1 MIEHV
6 ALTALSIIG
15 LNRVV
20 DALLYTFTGNDL
32 GVYYDIM
39 EEFPRLQKWSKPLM
53 FCTLCMS
60 SVWGSTFLTVYLF
73 DWLPLVFIASIFAV
87 AGLISIIERITE

>member
-1 MIEHV
+1 MIETV

-20 DALLYTFTGNDL
+20 DGLLYTFTGKEL
-32 GVYYDIM
+32 SVYFDM
-39 EEFPRLQKWSKPLM
+39 MSFQPRQKWLKPVI

-60 SVWGSTFLTVYLF
+60 SLWGSTFITIYLI
-73 DWLPLVFIASIFAV
+73 DWLPLVVIASIFAV
-87 AGLISIIERITE
+87 AGLIDILERIGQ

>member
-1 MIEHV
+1 MIQIV

-20 DALLYTFTGNDL
+20 DALLHTFMGRDL
-32 GVYYDIM
+32 EVYFDM
-39 EEFPRLQKWSKPLM
+39 LESKPYRKWLKPVI

-60 SVWGSTFLTVYLF
+60 SLWGFTFIGVYLF
-73 DWLPLVFIASIFAV
+73 GSFPLIVIACIFAV
-87 AGLISIIERITE
+87 AGLIDILERIGG

>member
-1 MIEHV
+1 MTEV

-20 DALLYTFTGNDL
+20 DQLLYTFTGKGL
-32 GVYYDIM
+32 GVYLDVI
-39 EEFPRLQKWSKPLM
+39 EGRWFQKWLKPVI

-60 SVWGSTFLTVYLF
+60 SLWGSTFITIYLV
-73 DWLPLVFIASIFAV
+73 DWLPLVVIASIFAV
-87 AGLISIIERITE
+87 AGLITVLERIME

>member
-1 MIEHV
+1 MIETV

-20 DALLYTFTGNDL
+20 DNMLYTFTGKDL
-32 GVYYDIM
+32 GVYFDLMVFKSY
-39 EEFPRLQKWSKPLM
+39 QKWFKPVI

-60 SVWGSTFLTVYLF
+60 SIWGSTFITIYLI
-73 DWLPLVFIASIFAV
+73 DWLPLVVIASIFAV
-87 AGLISIIERITE
+87 AGLIDILERIGE

>member
-1 MIEHV
+1 MIETV

-20 DALLYTFTGNDL
+20 DGLLWTFTGKEL
-32 GVYYDIM
+32 SVYFDIL
-39 EEFPRLQKWSKPLM
+39 RGNKYQKWLKPVI

-60 SVWGSTFLTVYLF
+60 SLWGSTFITIYLI
-73 DWLPLVFIASIFAV
+73 DWLPLVVIASIFAV
-87 AGLISIIERITE
+87 AGLIDILERIGE

>member
-1 MIEHV
+1 MIEV

-20 DALLYTFTGNDL
+20 DALLHTFTGKDL
-32 GVYYDIM
+32 GVYFDIM
-39 EEFPRLQKWSKPLM
+39 AFTWYQKWLKPVI

-60 SVWGSTFLTVYLF
+60 SLWGSIFITVYLI
-73 DWLPLVFIASIFAV
+73 DWLPLVVIASIFAV
-87 AGLISIIERITE
+87 AGLIDILERIGE

>member
-1 MIEHV
+1 MIETV

-20 DALLYTFTGNDL
+20 DGLLWTFTGKEL
-32 GVYYDIM
+32 SVYFDM
-39 EEFPRLQKWSKPLM
+39 MSFTKKQKFLKPVI

-60 SVWGSTFLTVYLF
+60 SVWGSYFLTVYLF

-87 AGLISIIERITE
+87 AGLIDILERIGE